1 MVKKLTIILTL
12 KPIIMRKIF
21 FLMLSLLLLGGGNV
35 IKAQTDAEYDA
46 ALAALGDGGDCRIY
60 TVIGGT
66 KYYVNNSGYLV
77 PFAFDETVF
86 TLEKV
91 SGGQYKTYGYKI
103 KSGSIRFTNTE
114 LQYNSTLSK
123 WEGNLT
129 PGHLIVTT
137 TNDRN
142 VWEAQVF
149 FLNDDGKYAIRTTNA
164 ADGGYYGS
172 EKVYWTYST
181 SANDKGVSQYSESA
195 SYVWQVED
203 ASATPTV
210 TKLTALTDI
219 KDSKAYA
226 FYCPRGF
233 LSTNNST
240 LVATTSGNYA
250 TTYSTFA
257 ILTYQGDKF
266 VYSIADS
273 KFFKL
278 ETETVGGNAT
288 NLAKEIND
296 PSEKWL
302 IQTSGNERY
311 PFKFYINSTTFRAN
325 AGSRDGGDLTFNNWN
340 NNDNGNVF
348 LIAEIGDFPDYA
360 TVLQQIEDFV
370 VPVTYIVKD
379 TNNNELLNVTEY
391 LAPGTVINEL
401 PSQLKR
407 DFVTYSDESLT
418 VNASGTNTITFT
430 ATWTFPFE
438 LPATYADITKWY
450 DMSIRDT
457 WYVTSGNKASDGALQ
472 TVNANAMG
480 LGEDTYQWAF
490 VGDPYHLRVFNKAE
504 ANNFS
509 AYGVETNQ
517 GIPSFQADAYY
528 WKIVKSNSS
537 IANSFT
543 LNVDGTNLHI
553 NQYGGAGGSLKFW
566 NSANNISDA
575 GSAFTVFDVPTD
587 FSAYAVAEIL
597 PYLTGDCFVLKETA
611 RADIGWQDSYST
623 TCPFETYKAM
633 KLALESKLENSDNI
647 IYPETGCYRFNNRYY
662 NKYLG
667 LKTTT
672 VYGNYTDEDESS
684 PATVVVVTKNT
695 DDKYSIAI
703 QGKYLQE
710 ITARST
716 NVPIGNDPNW
726 FTAINPFVGYGA
738 FVVDPTSDDGYTYLH
753 CASGG
758 NVVGWES
765 GAYAS
770 QWKLEK
776 ATTFNITLH
785 NGGDGK
791 FYGTLCAPFGV
802 TLNDGTKAYVGI
814 KEDGVLNLSL
824 INTDGTNISAGE
836 AVVLVK
842 EDASTESTITITAT
856 INDAIAAFTGTND
869 LEGQYLAATAAD
881 ETKLALG
888 KSNGKVGFYKYTD
901 PLGANKAYLP
911 YTGSSTSNGFAF
923 VFDDDDPT
931 GINNA
936 QSSMLNGQ
944 SCYDLFGR
952 KVTAPQKG
960 QLYIQNGKVVKY

>member
-1 MVKKLTIILTL
+1 
-12 KPIIMRKIF
+12 
-21 FLMLSLLLLGGGNV
+21 MLSLLLLGGGNV

-325 AGSRDGGDLTFNNWN
+325 AGSRAGGDLTFNSWN
-340 NNDNGNVF
+340 SNDNGNIF
-348 LIAEIGDFPDYA
+348 LIAEIGDFPDYT
-360 TVLQQIEDFV
+360 TVLQQIENFV

-401 PSQLKR
+401 PSHLKR

-418 VNASGTNTITFT
+418 VNASGTNSITFT
-430 ATWTFPFE
+430 ATWTGPFE

-450 DMSIRDT
+450 DMSIRNT
-457 WYVTSGNKASDGALQ
+457 WYVTSDNKDGDGALK
-472 TVNANAMG
+472 TVNANALG
-480 LGEDTYQWAF
+480 LGEDAYQWAF
-490 VGDPYHLRVFNKAE
+490 VGDPYHIKLYNKAE
-504 ANNFS
+504 GSTKAFS
-509 AYGVETNQ
+509 WTA
-517 GIPSFQADAYY
+517 
-528 WKIVKSNSS
+528 
-537 IANSFT
+537 IANA
-543 LNVDGTNLHI
+543 NVPTFVDASTANVWCVRKTTNTDAAYANGFLLTIPEKYWQI
-553 NQYGGAGGSLKFW
+553 NQFGGAGGSLKIW
-566 NSANNISDA
+566 DSNGTTDD
-575 GSAFTVFDVPTD
+575 GSIFKVFDVPTN
-587 FSAYAVAEIL
+587 FSEYAVAEIYN
-597 PYLTGDCFVLKETA
+597 YLNGECFVLKDAFKTT
-611 RADIGWQDSYST
+611 IGWQDSYAT
-623 TCPFETYKAM
+623 TCSFAEYKSMKEAM
-633 KLALESKLENSDNI
+633 ATIDLTDVNNYKM
-647 IYPETGCYRFNNRYY
+647 PETGFYRLKNKYY
-662 NKYLG
+662 NKYMG
-667 LKTTT
+667 LKAST
-672 VYGNYTDEDESS
+672 VYGNYTGDDASS
-684 PATVVVVTKNT
+684 AVTVVKLTK
-695 DDKYSIAI
+695 DSEGKYSIAL
-703 QGKYLQE
+703 QGKYLQ
-710 ITARST
+710 AAVQST
-716 NVPIGNDPNW
+716 NVSLSDATPAMFSTNITGP
-726 FTAINPFVGYGA
+726 GYGA
-738 FVVDPTSDDGYTYLH
+738 FAVDPTSTHTFLH
-753 CASGG
+753 EASGG
-758 NVVGWES
+758 NIVGWEYT
-765 GAYAS
+765 AYAS
-770 QWKLEK
+770 QWSVEA
-776 ATTFNITLH
+776 ATSIALTLH
-785 NGGDGK
+785 AGESK
-791 FYGTLCAPFGV
+791 YWATLNAPFGV
-802 TLNDGTKAYVGI
+802 ELPDGTEAYVGI
-814 KEDGVLNLSL
+814 KEGNSLVLTS
-824 INTDGTNISAGE
+824 IGTNVPANTP
-836 AVVLVK
+836 VVLMGNS
-842 EDASTESTITITAT
+842 ASITAA
-856 INDAIAAFTGTND
+856 INDAIPAINIAND
-869 LEGQYLAATAAD
+869 LQGQNVSQTD
-881 ETKLALG
+881 ENESLLSLG
-888 KSNGKVGFYKYTD
+888 IYDGVVGFYQYEGII
-901 PLGANKAYLP
+901 GANKAYLNNS
-911 YTGSSTSNGFAF
+911 TGTPSNGFQF
-923 VFDDDDPT
+923 VFDDVT
-931 GINNA
+931 GLNNVVNI
-936 QSSMLNGQ
+936 SVDGQ
-944 SCYDLFGR
+944 LYDLQGR
-952 KVTAPQKG
+952 KVVAPAKG
-960 QLYIQNGKVVKY
+960 NLYIQNGKVVKY